1 MKDIDT
7 QMGTAEAFKY
17 FDKNNTGKIGR
28 QQLKMIIMNMGSNG
42 SVANGEFRGNV
53 APQMK
58 ESEAE
63 ELLTEIDQDLI
74 DERGLIDYEQFLQ
87 RLFNNL

>member
-1 MKDIDT
+1 
-7 QMGTAEAFKY
+7 
-17 FDKNNTGKIGR
+17 
-28 QQLKMIIMNMGSNG
+28 MNMGSNG

-74 DERGLIDYEQFLQ
+74 DERGLIDYE
-87 RLFNNL
+87 